1 MSVFVG
7 GSAYNMVRDVADGFV
22 LVSERTFRS
31 FTSSDIAE
39 FGMEA
44 ERLLR
49 EVRSEQPALSDIE
62 AIQKRQRRMQRLRQ
76 AMTMA
81 TASSAR
87 RA

>member
-1 MSVFVG
+1 MSVFLG

-31 FTSSDIAE
+31 FTSRDIAE
-39 FGMEA
+39 LGMEA

-62 AIQKRQRRMQRLRQ
+62 AIQKRQRRMQRLQQ
-76 AMTMA
+76 ALTMA
-81 TASSAR
+81 KAAGSR
-87 RA
+87 RP

>member
-1 MSVFVG
+1 MSVFLG

-31 FTSSDIAE
+31 FTSRDIAE

-62 AIQKRQRRMQRLRQ
+62 AIQKRQRRMQRLQQ
-76 AMTMA
+76 ALTMA
-81 TASSAR
+81 KAAGSR
-87 RA
+87 RP

>member
-1 MSVFVG
+1 MSIFLG
-7 GSAYNMVRDVADGFV
+7 GSAYNMVRDVAGGFV

-31 FTSSDIAE
+31 FTSRDFVE

-49 EVRSEQPALSDIE
+49 EVRSEQPELSDTE

-76 AMTMA
+76 AITLA
-81 TASSAR
+81 TASAAR

>member
-31 FTSSDIAE
+31 FTSRDMAE

-44 ERLLR
+44 ERHLR

-81 TASSAR
+81 TASAAR